1 VFVSSVVCVLLP
13 RFELAV
19 AAGARTGLLQEPAA
33 LAPEP
38 GREQL
43 VGEVSAPAEAF
54 GIHPGM
60 RMGEALARCPRLAL
74 VPPDPVGVADAWER
88 VLRRLEAT
96 GALVEPGR
104 PGLACFDATGL
115 RRLHGG
121 SLEAVL
127 AATREGLRCGAAGA
141 AGSATPASSAARSR
155 SAASASSAAP
165 AGSAAR
171 SGFAAAP
178 TPARVGSARL
188 GAGPSR
194 FCAVVAASARARAR
208 RPGFVAGAADLAAEP
223 VALLRHRPELA
234 DLPVELER
242 LGILTLGA
250 LAELPRAAM
259 ADRFGRLGLL
269 AHDLA
274 SGRDTPLQPRRPGEV
289 LEEVLEL
296 EESSSGAQLERALA
310 LLVDRLLARRERD
323 GRTLRAVILGATL
336 VEGGTWR
343 ERVVFRE
350 PLSDAAR
357 MRMVLGQRLMLLPA
371 PAESLRLSVDRF
383 GPPHPAGAAL
393 FDDGSARRRARLREA
408 IRQARAAAGPEA
420 ALRILAVDPDSRV
433 PERRAVLTPFEV

>member
-1 VFVSSVVCVLLP
+1 MFVSSVVCVLLP
-13 RFELAV
+13 RFELVVAV
-19 AAGARTGLLQEPAA
+19 GSRAELLKAPAA

-60 RMGEALARCPRLAL
+60 RLGEALARCPRLML

-88 VLRRLEAT
+88 VLLRLEAT
-96 GALVEPGR
+96 GALVEPGH

-121 SLEAVL
+121 SLETVL
-127 AATREGLRCGAAGA
+127 AATREGLRRPGAM
-141 AGSATPASSAARSR
+141 PASPGAPAR
-155 SAASASSAAP
+155 AGFPLAP
-165 AGSAAR
+165 AGHVAPSVFVR
-171 SGFAAAP
+171 MGF
-178 TPARVGSARL
+178 VCL
-188 GAGPSR
+188 GAGFSC
-194 FCAVVAASARARAR
+194 FCAIVAASARARAR

-234 DLPVELER
+234 ALPVELER

-250 LAELPRAAM
+250 LAELSRDAM

-274 SGRDTPLQPRRPGEV
+274 CGSDTPLRPRRPGEV

-296 EESSSGAQLERALA
+296 EESSSGAQLERALE

-323 GRTLRAVILGATL
+323 GRTLRAVVLGAVL

-350 PLSDAAR
+350 PLADAAR
-357 MRMVLGQRLMLLPA
+357 MRMVLGQRLALLPA

-393 FDDGSARRRARLREA
+393 FDDGSARRQARLREA

>member
-19 AAGARTGLLQEPAA
+19 AAGSRAALLQAPAA

-43 VGEVSAPAEAF
+43 VGEVSAAAEAF

-60 RMGEALARCPRLAL
+60 RLGEALARCPRLAL
-74 VPPDPVGVADAWER
+74 VPPDPVGVADAWEE
-88 VLRRLEAT
+88 VLVALEAT

-104 PGLACFDATGL
+104 PGLACFDARGL

-121 SLEAVL
+121 SLDGVL
-127 AATREGLRCGAAGA
+127 AAVREALPRPAA
-141 AGSATPASSAARSR
+141 
-155 SAASASSAAP
+155 
-165 AGSAAR
+165 
-171 SGFAAAP
+171 
-178 TPARVGSARL
+178 ARL
-188 GAGPSR
+188 GAGPAR
-194 FCAVVAASARARAR
+194 FCAVVAAAARARAR
-208 RPGFVAGAADLAAEP
+208 RPGHVAGAADLAPEP
-223 VALLRHRPELA
+223 VALLRHRAELA
-234 DLPVELER
+234 TLPEELER
-242 LGILTLGA
+242 LGIATLGA
-250 LAELPRAAM
+250 LAALPRGAM
-259 ADRFGRLGLL
+259 ADRFGRRGLL

-274 SGRDTPLQPRRPGEV
+274 HGQDTPLLPRRPGEL

-296 EESSSGAQLERALA
+296 EESSSGTQLERALG

-323 GRTLRAVILGATL
+323 GRTLRAVALGATL

-350 PLSDAAR
+350 PLSDAGR
-357 MRMVLGQRLMLLPA
+357 MRLVLAQRLTALSA

-393 FDDGSARRRARLREA
+393 FDDGRARRRGRLREA
-408 IRQARAAAGPEA
+408 VRQVRVAAGPEA
-420 ALRILAVDPDSRV
+420 ALRVLAVDPDSRV

>member
-19 AAGARTGLLQEPAA
+19 AAGSRAALLNSPAA

-38 GREQL
+38 GREQF
-43 VGEVSAPAEAF
+43 VGEVSAAAEAF

-74 VPPDPVGVADAWER
+74 VPPDPVGVAEAWER
-88 VLRRLEAT
+88 ILGRLEAT

-104 PGLACFDATGL
+104 PGLACFEARGL

-121 SLEAVL
+121 SLDGVL
-127 AATREGLRCGAAGA
+127 AAVREALRRA
-141 AGSATPASSAARSR
+141 PASSG
-155 SAASASSAAP
+155 
-165 AGSAAR
+165 AGR
-171 SGFAAAP
+171 GP
-178 TPARVGSARL
+178 VPLPARATVARL

-194 FCAVVAASARARAR
+194 FCAVVAAAARARTR
-208 RPGFVAGAADLAAEP
+208 RPGFVAGAGDLAAEP
-223 VALLRHRPELA
+223 VALLRHRQEVAALPE
-234 DLPVELER
+234 ELER
-242 LGILTLGA
+242 LGIVTLGA
-250 LAELPRAAM
+250 LAALPRDAM

-274 SGRDTPLQPRRPGEV
+274 CGRDTPLRPRRPGEV

-296 EESSSGAQLERALA
+296 EESSSGTQLERALG
-310 LLVDRLLARRERD
+310 LLIDRLLARRERD
-323 GRTLRAVILGATL
+323 GRTLRVVVLGAAL

-350 PLSDAAR
+350 PLADAGR
-357 MRMVLGQRLMLLPA
+357 MRLVLAQRLALLPA
-371 PAESLRLSVDRF
+371 PAENVRLSVERF
-383 GPPHPAGAAL
+383 GPPHPVGAAL
-393 FDDGSARRRARLREA
+393 FDDGRARRQARLREA
-408 IRQARAAAGPEA
+408 IRQTRAAAGPEA